1 MLGAL
6 IHNCCLI
13 RVMGS
18 GFNNDST
25 VATQLLFLDYLPP
38 FQHHKGYYRFGPT
51 MIFMRLYYTQLHA
64 TSPILSHSCEMSH
77 KIG

>member
-51 MIFMRLYYTQLHA
+51 MIFMRVYNTHNCTLPLQFYH
-64 TSPILSHSCEMSH
+64 IHV
-77 KIG
+77 K